1 MSSIFTQSLKGPTQ
15 EGPLK
20 EVGGRYLLLERIDRG
35 RCAEVHLAL
44 DRKDGAKVAAKLA
57 LPGEGGD
64 FVRAVFRNEARALE
78 LGAHRNVVRLI
89 DTDTRTAEPFLIME
103 YVPGPTLR
111 TLSYEGR
118 IDRKG
123 ALRLVGGMLEALER
137 MHGLGLVHRDLKP
150 KNIMLGPE
158 REAKLIDFGFAYVPG
173 IPDITAASD
182 KRFGNPVYSPPERM
196 NGAGDP
202 RADIYSV
209 GMMMH
214 ELLSR
219 GVPCRM
225 LETARLLFVHRLPSF
240 VAAEA
245 SIGILDPEAAEV
257 IGTALCRDPAGR
269 FQSAREMRER
279 VELLL
284 ASPA

>member
-1 MSSIFTQSLKGPTQ
+1 MTFIFTQSLKGHAQ
-15 EGPLK
+15 GRPLK
-20 EVGGRYLLLERIDRG
+20 EVGGRYLLLERIDQG

-44 DRKDGAKVAAKLA
+44 DKRDGAKVAAKLA
-57 LPGEGGD
+57 LPGEGGE

-78 LGAHRNVVRLI
+78 LGAHRNVVRLL

-111 TLSYEGR
+111 TLSYEGV
-118 IDRKG
+118 IDGKG
-123 ALRLVGGMLEALER
+123 ALRLVDGMLEALEH

-158 REAKLIDFGFAYVPG
+158 REAKLIDFGFASVPG
-173 IPDITAASD
+173 VPDITAASER
-182 KRFGNPVYSPPERM
+182 RFGNPVYAPPERM
-196 NGAGDP
+196 NGTGDP

-214 ELLSR
+214 EMLAR
-219 GVPCRM
+219 GIPCRM
-225 LETARLLFVHRLPSF
+225 LETARLLCVHRLPSLI
-240 VAAEA
+240 AAEA
-245 SIGILDPEAAEV
+245 AVGLLSAEAADV

-279 VELLL
+279 VERML
-284 ASPA
+284 ASAA